1 MSTDNTA
8 TTEATTVTES
18 VALTSEQASHATS
31 DWGEINRELLAR
43 RLRTTF
49 LTTSP
54 FHDERDRMPE
64 EIEQQWINVANDA
77 IAALLEGDP
86 E

>member
-1 MSTDNTA
+1 MSTDNKPA
-8 TTEATTVTES
+8 TMDVPALGE
-18 VALTSEQASHATS
+18 VASQGEHKGA
-31 DWGEINRELLAR
+31 DWGEVNRELLAR

-54 FHDERDRMPE
+54 FHDSRDVEPR

-77 IAALLEGDP
+77 IAALLEGDTK
-86 E
+86 